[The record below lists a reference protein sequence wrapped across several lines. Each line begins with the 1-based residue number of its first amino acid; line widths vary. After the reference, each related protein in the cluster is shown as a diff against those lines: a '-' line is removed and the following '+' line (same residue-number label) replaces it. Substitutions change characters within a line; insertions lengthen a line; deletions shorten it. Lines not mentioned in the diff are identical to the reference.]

1 VFGGFL
7 VDVAEYEG
15 NVFWRPLVALVV
27 APDVQVAVVSGRL
40 AVWWKGGFDLEVGGV
55 GSLLGVGVFWQ
66 RLGL

>member
-1 VFGGFL
+1 

-15 NVFWRPLVALVV
+15 NVLWRPLVALVV

-40 AVWWKGGFDLEVGGV
+40 AVWWKGGFNLEVGGV
-55 GSLLGVGVFWQ
+55 GLLLGVGVFWQ

>member
-7 VDVAEYEG
+7 VDVTKYEG
-15 NVFWRPLVALVV
+15 NVLWRPLVALVV

>member
-15 NVFWRPLVALVV
+15 NVLWRPLVALVV

-40 AVWWKGGFDLEVGGV
+40 AVWWKGGFNLEVGGV
-55 GSLLGVGVFWQ
+55 GLLLGVGVFWQ